1 MMGFFNAEYVIYDE
15 RRLNRWDSRGCASSL
30 GSLCVLGILFEEV
43 DLGFGCRTVG

>member
-1 MMGFFNAEYVIYDE
+1 MQSMLYMMKGV
-15 RRLNRWDSRGCASSL
+15 SRDGIVGGCASSL